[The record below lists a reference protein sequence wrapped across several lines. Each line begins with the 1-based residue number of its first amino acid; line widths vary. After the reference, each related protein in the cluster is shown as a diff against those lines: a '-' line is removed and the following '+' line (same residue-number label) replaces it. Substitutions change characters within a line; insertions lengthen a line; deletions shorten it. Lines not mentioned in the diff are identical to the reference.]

1 VACAAR
7 AAALGLDVALCADPA
22 ALRTAWAG
30 KVHAHFG
37 FPEGV
42 SGRALLERALMQ
54 AETAGAELCEGA
66 VQSVRARPEGTFDVR
81 VRTGAA
87 SEPPLALVAR
97 AVVLADEPPDLPA
110 DAAVALAKAGIAPPA
125 ALASE
130 EADLIGRRVVAL
142 VDGPRGAEAALDA
155 ARLTLGLA
163 VVASGTAVAADATGT
178 TPAGVEE
185 GARKE
190 DGLGEEVRA
199 RYAEAGVPLHEA
211 AIVGAEATPEG
222 GLAALLLDGGVRLEC
237 DGALVLAERRASVA
251 LGESLGVAVSDG
263 GVTCDAAGRTALE
276 GCWVV
281 DGAAPWRPLAEAEAA
296 GARVALGLWSAARKA
311 KTGS

>member
-1 VACAAR
+1 MACAAR

-81 VRTGAA
+81 VRTGVG

-97 AVVLADEPPDLPA
+97 AVVLADEPPDLPH
-110 DAAVALAKAGIAPPA
+110 DAAAALAKAGIAPPA
-125 ALASE
+125 ALVSE
-130 EADLIGRRVVAL
+130 EADLIGKRVVAL
-142 VDGPRGAEAALDA
+142 VEGPRGAAAALEA
-155 ARLTLGLA
+155 ARLSVGLV
-163 VVASGTAVAADATGT
+163 VVAPAAGATPATAGATSDGADA
-178 TPAGVEE
+178 
-185 GARKE
+185 GAETRVV
-190 DGLGEEVRA
+190 DEVTRA
-199 RYAEAGVPLHEA
+199 RAAEAGVALHEA
-211 AIVGAEATPEG
+211 TITGAEAAPDG

-237 DGALVLAERRASVA
+237 DGALVLSERRASVA
-251 LGESLGVAVSDG
+251 LGESLGVEVANGEVA
-263 GVTCDAAGRTALE
+263 CDAAGRTALE

-281 DGAAPWRPLAEAEAA
+281 DGATTWRPLAEAEAA